1 MFYHAWAQL
10 CFNKFNIEAFTKVFS
25 PFKQV
30 LLWRKKNEMKTK
42 WCETKGPS
50 QVFVLQTEKNK
61 MKKREVTELHN
72 IQVLTNNNKM

>member
-1 MFYHAWAQL
+1 M
-10 CFNKFNIEAFTKVFS
+10 EG
-25 PFKQV
+25 
-30 LLWRKKNEMKTK
+30 KNEMKTK